1 MTTEPSFHH
10 AQIVRSLPTWCKAL
24 PARRLPDLL
33 SRLRKDYLQ
42 ADGTVHAWYAKA
54 SAEDQQA
61 LNAAIDLRD
70 LSRKALQDALKPLK
84 GVTEFC
90 KPLLQQRLGIDD
102 PVDRVQYHFQ
112 PFKQVREVLTEPTA
126 AIAAQADKARYER
139 DPNGKP
145 RTLSLLEAALH
156 NFESADEAGPF
167 STLQRSKTDA
177 SPVTGPVAGLTAAGF
192 VKICRDL
199 DLGQQYQTHLESLY
213 EGPASASIQ
222 RLSIQASR
230 DELCVQAWIARLRDR
245 VTVAG
250 HAALM
255 QLCENAAS
263 PRYGSQALK
272 CWRISLFATPLNEV
286 LLIGPDQDNATNP
299 CMVYIPGAPDAPLRE
314 YASASQAASDLA
326 KRMQETDLLRVM
338 VGLAPHTLQAD
349 LTTKLRQ
356 ALFVEKRLFGRKVR
370 LNKKAPRLL
379 YERVALPDN
388 PWITLHHNHVRRL
401 KSDAASIAV
410 PTADAEA
417 KSRLER
423 LEHWLSVGL
432 DVLNVA
438 AMFVPLLNPIMMTIG
453 AAQIMGSVFHGI
465 EAWEDDD
472 TAEALA
478 QVESIAVNVASAAA
492 IGAGLK
498 ALKASGF
505 VDALQSI
512 HHEGGERLW
521 RPDLATYQNP
531 VELSGDVSADAQG
544 LYTLDDQHYVRIEG
558 QTYAL
563 EQDAHGDWQLLHP
576 STTDAYRPRLT
587 HNGHGAWRLA
597 LEQPLDWSDLQL
609 MRRLGHVTD
618 GLEDADLIMAM
629 AATGTDANVLRRVHI
644 DGQRPPAL
652 LIDALKRLRIDRETD
667 DVIARVRLAQP
678 LAAYKHYALPALPTL
693 PGWPE
698 DHVIL
703 AFEGPESVGKVT
715 RYGAAQAP
723 GEVQIKITR
732 TELEQGQLS
741 QTVLRQMNP
750 QAVTTLLSV
759 NGAQAQDASALNDI
773 LANHLAGQRTSVFES
788 LYKSRRPALGAA
800 AEVLARQFGGLPVDA
815 LEALLDNASPAEAQR
830 LAAGRV
836 PLRIAEEARRL
847 QARAR
852 LDQALLGLNRPN
864 LANADSQKLAN
875 ALALEQ
881 PDASPAERLDAAQAD
896 RGLAAR
902 LIGQQPIKPRWRS
915 PMRLSDGRRGYPLSG
930 RFRFSNLLR
939 SGRDATHTH
948 LQSLYPGLD
957 REQIRALA
965 RDMARHGDVAGQIRV
980 LGEQRT
986 TLAESLQNWTDTGPQ
1001 DEYDNRRRLSRQ
1013 LNRTWGRDGGQHLHL
1028 DYLVLDTLPSL
1039 PVSFPHITELSM
1051 DSLHLQ
1057 TIPEDFLQS
1066 FPNLQRLELANNP
1079 QLDTRALFQA
1089 LRSAPGLRALA
1100 INRTPIAQL
1109 DAAAREALGAMRHL
1123 HTLHISRA
1131 GLSLNAA
1138 DMRLL
1143 AQLPLQ
1149 ILQLDANAI
1158 DLTPNLAAHFS
1169 QMTSL
1174 RELSLSNNP
1183 LGNAPQLGELHNL
1196 EGLYLD
1202 GCLLTQWPTGLTELM
1217 ERQDCRLRDLQ
1228 LSTNHITEFPTLDRI
1243 LQSPFVNELRTGRRL
1258 IIWTFFDNG
1267 IPEQTAE
1274 RLRGAGVRVLET
1286 RELQQPQVPQADVPA
1301 VPPEVAP
1308 VRWLATA
1315 SDTQRQ
1321 LWNDLFEDGAYPD
1334 LRQVL
1339 ERVGRSAQARN
1350 SPRALA
1356 RQIWALL
1363 ETASRD
1369 EYLRDHL
1376 EQIASDFPAT
1386 CGDAG
1391 TDGLSTLEIEV
1402 LAYNESADG
1411 NIAGP
1416 HLFGFYSRLYR
1427 REQVNELAMR
1437 IYASRL
1443 RRQAGYR
1450 AWNNLSA
1457 AQRGAI
1463 SALPPLDPLD
1473 DISLEQLEQSLV
1485 DDIEIRLALRQATAA
1500 RLEFPEPSHEMLY
1513 RPTAMISER
1522 TVDEVVDA
1530 VERFEEDK
1538 NNDPLRQTWIARQP
1552 SWQRFIKKRFA
1563 VDFDALNERWQ
1574 SGLDY
1579 LEFCMD
1585 AEAEPVETLD
1595 GVVIEVLTP
1604 VLPEP
1609 PQDAAGQLRR
1619 VQINEGVHLKATSV
1633 LLQGRQ
1639 SEVEALLLDLT
1650 KQQDPNA
1657 H

>member
-1 MTTEPSFHH
+1 MTTELSFHH
-10 AQIVRSLPTWCKAL
+10 AQIVRTLPTWCKAL

-42 ADGTVHAWYAKA
+42 ADGTAHAWYAKA
-54 SAEDQQA
+54 SAEDRQA

-70 LSRKALQDALKPLK
+70 SSRKALQDALKPLK
-84 GVTEFC
+84 GITDFC
-90 KPLLQQRLGIDD
+90 KPLLEQRLGIDD
-102 PVDRVQYHFQ
+102 PVDQAQYHFQ
-112 PFKQVREVLTEPTA
+112 PFKQVLEVLTEPTA
-126 AIAAQADKARYER
+126 TVAAQTGQARYER

-167 STLQRSKTDA
+167 STLQRSKTDT
-177 SPVTGPVAGLTAAGF
+177 SPITSPVAGLTAAGF

-199 DLGQQYQTHLESLY
+199 DLGRQYQTHLESLY
-213 EGPASASIQ
+213 DGPASAWIQ

-230 DELCVQAWIARLRDR
+230 DELCVQAWIARLQNR

-255 QLCENAAS
+255 QMCESAAS
-263 PRYGSQALK
+263 PCYGSHALK
-272 CWRISLFATPLNEV
+272 CWRISLFTTPLNEV
-286 LLIGPDQDNATNP
+286 LLIGPDQDDQTNP
-299 CMVYIPGAPDAPLRE
+299 CMVYIPGAPDAPLHE

-326 KRMQETDLLRVM
+326 KRMQDTALLRVM
-338 VGLAPHTLQAD
+338 IGLAPHTLQGA
-349 LTTKLRQ
+349 LSAKLYQ

-379 YERVALPDN
+379 FERVALPDN
-388 PWITLHHNHVRRL
+388 PWMTLHHNHVRRL

-410 PTADAEA
+410 PTADAQA
-417 KSRLER
+417 KSRLKR

-438 AMFVPLLNPIMMTIG
+438 AMFVPLLNPIMMSIG

-478 QVESIAVNVASAAA
+478 QVESIAVNIASAAA

-521 RPDLATYQNP
+521 RPDLAAYQNP
-531 VELSGDVSADAQG
+531 VNLPGDLSADAQG
-544 LYTLDDQHYVRIEG
+544 LYTLDGQHYVRIEG
-558 QTYAL
+558 QAYAL
-563 EQDAHGDWQLLHP
+563 EQDAHGDWRLLHP
-576 STTDAYRPRLT
+576 SATDAYRPRLT
-587 HNGHGAWRLA
+587 HNSHGAWRLA
-597 LEQPLDWSDLQL
+597 LEQPLDWSDIQL
-609 MRRLGHVTD
+609 VRRLGHVTD

-652 LIDALKRLRIDRETD
+652 LIDTLKRLRIDQETD
-667 DVIARVRLAQP
+667 DVIIRVRHAQP

-693 PGWPE
+693 PGWPQ

-703 AFEGPESVGKVT
+703 AFEGPESVGNVT
-715 RYGAAQAP
+715 RYGAAQVP
-723 GEVQIKITR
+723 DEVQIKITR

-741 QTVLRQMNP
+741 QTVLSQMTP
-750 QAVTTLLSV
+750 QAVTTLLST
-759 NGAQAQDASALNDI
+759 NGADAQDVSALNDI
-773 LANHLAGQRTSVFES
+773 LADHLADQRGSVFES
-788 LYKSRRPALGAA
+788 LYKSRQPALSAA
-800 AEVLARQFGGLPVDA
+800 TEVLAGQFGGLPVDA
-815 LEALLDNASPAEAQR
+815 LEAILDNASPTEAQR

-852 LDQALLGLNRPN
+852 LDQALLGLNRAN
-864 LANADSQKLAN
+864 LANADSKRLAD
-875 ALALEQ
+875 ALAVEQ
-881 PDASPAERLDAAQAD
+881 PDASPAERLEAAQAD
-896 RGLAAR
+896 RDLAAR

-915 PMRLSDGRRGYPLSG
+915 PMRLSDGRAGYPLSG

-948 LQSLYPGLD
+948 LQSLYPGLNP
-957 REQIRALA
+957 EQIRALA

-1001 DEYDNRRRLSRQ
+1001 DEYDNRRRFSRL

-1039 PVSFPHITELSM
+1039 PVPFPHITELSM

-1089 LRSAPGLRALA
+1089 LRSAPGLRSLA
-1100 INRTPIAQL
+1100 ITRTPIAQL

-1131 GLSLNAA
+1131 GLTLNAA
-1138 DMRLL
+1138 DMQLL

-1169 QMTSL
+1169 QMRSL

-1217 ERQDCRLRDLQ
+1217 ERQDFRLRDLQ
-1228 LSTNHITEFPTLDRI
+1228 LSTNHITEFPALERI

-1267 IPEQTAE
+1267 IPEETAE

-1286 RELQQPQVPQADVPA
+1286 RALQPQVAQAELPV

-1308 VRWLATA
+1308 VQWLATA
-1315 SDTQRQ
+1315 TDAQRQ

-1339 ERVGRSAQARN
+1339 ERAGRSAQARN

-1369 EYLRDHL
+1369 ESLRDHL

-1402 LAYNESADG
+1402 LAYNESTDG
-1411 NIAGP
+1411 KIAGP
-1416 HLFGFYSRLYR
+1416 RLFSFYSRLYR

-1443 RRQAGYR
+1443 RRQARYL
-1450 AWNNLSA
+1450 AWKNVPA
-1457 AQRGAI
+1457 GQRGALP
-1463 SALPPLDPLD
+1463 ALPPLDPLD
-1473 DISLEQLEQSLV
+1473 DISLEQLGQSLV

-1513 RPTAMISER
+1513 RQTAMISEH

-1530 VERFEEDK
+1530 IERLDEDES
-1538 NNDPLRQTWIARQP
+1538 NDPLRQAWIARQP
-1552 SWQRFIKKRFA
+1552 SWQRFLEKRFA
-1563 VDFDALNERWQ
+1563 RDFDALTERWQ

-1579 LEFCMD
+1579 LEYCMD

-1595 GVVIEVLTP
+1595 EAVIKVLTP

-1609 PQDAAGQLRR
+1609 LQDAAGQLRR
-1619 VQINEGVHLKATSV
+1619 VGVNEGVHLKATSV
-1633 LLQGRQ
+1633 VLQGRQ
-1639 SEVEALLLDLT
+1639 NAVEALLLDLT

-1657 H
+1657 Y

>member
-1 MTTEPSFHH
+1 MTTELPFHH
-10 AQIVRSLPTWCKAL
+10 AQIVRTLPTWCKAL

-42 ADGTVHAWYAKA
+42 VDGTAHAWYAKA

-70 LSRKALQDALKPLK
+70 SSRKALQDALKPLR
-84 GVTEFC
+84 GITEFC
-90 KPLLQQRLGIDD
+90 KPLLEQRLGIDD
-102 PVDRVQYHFQ
+102 PVDQAQYHFQ
-112 PFKQVREVLTEPTA
+112 PFKQVLEVLTEPTA
-126 AIAAQADKARYER
+126 TVAAQTGQARYER
-139 DPNGKP
+139 DPHGKP
-145 RTLSLLEAALH
+145 HTLSLLEAALH
-156 NFESADEAGPF
+156 NFESVDEAGPF
-167 STLQRSKTDA
+167 STLQRSKTDT
-177 SPVTGPVAGLTAAGF
+177 SPISSPVAGLTAAGF

-199 DLGQQYQTHLESLY
+199 DLGRQYQTHLESLY
-213 EGPASASIQ
+213 DGPASAWIQ

-230 DELCVQAWIARLRDR
+230 DELCVQAWIARLQNR

-255 QLCENAAS
+255 QLCGSAAS
-263 PRYGSQALK
+263 PCYGNHALK
-272 CWRISLFATPLNEV
+272 CWRISLFTTPLNEV
-286 LLIGPDQDNATNP
+286 LLIGPDQDDETNP
-299 CMVYIPGAPDAPLRE
+299 CMVYIPGAPDAPLHE

-326 KRMQETDLLRVM
+326 KRMQDTALLRVM
-338 VGLAPHTLQAD
+338 IGLAPHTLQGD
-349 LTTKLRQ
+349 LTTKLHQ

-379 YERVALPDN
+379 YERVALPDT

-417 KSRLER
+417 KSRLKR

-478 QVESIAVNVASAAA
+478 QVESIAVNIASAAA

-512 HHEGGERLW
+512 HHEGDERLW
-521 RPDLATYQNP
+521 RPDLAAYQNP
-531 VELSGDVSADAQG
+531 VELPGDLSADAQG
-544 LYTLDDQHYVRIEG
+544 LYTLDGQHYVRIEG
-558 QTYAL
+558 QAYAL
-563 EQDAHGDWQLLHP
+563 EQDAHGDWRLIHP
-576 STTDAYRPRLT
+576 SATDAYRPRLT
-587 HNGHGAWRLA
+587 HNSHGAWRLA
-597 LEQPLDWSDLQL
+597 LEQPLDWSDIQL
-609 MRRLGHVTD
+609 MRRLGHVTN

-652 LIDALKRLRIDRETD
+652 LIDALKRLRIDQETD
-667 DVIARVRLAQP
+667 DVIIRVRHAQP

-693 PGWPE
+693 PGWPQ

-703 AFEGPESVGKVT
+703 AFEGPESVGNVT

-723 GEVQIKITR
+723 DEVQIKITR
-732 TELEQGQLS
+732 TELEQGRLS
-741 QTVLRQMNP
+741 QTVLSQMTP
-750 QAVTTLLSV
+750 QAVTTLLSA
-759 NGAQAQDASALNDI
+759 NGADAQDVSALNDI
-773 LANHLAGQRTSVFES
+773 LADHLAGQRASVFES
-788 LYKSRRPALGAA
+788 LYKSRRPALSAA
-800 AEVLARQFGGLPVDA
+800 TEVLAGQFGGLPADA
-815 LEALLDNASPAEAQR
+815 LQAILDNASPTEAQR

-852 LDQALLGLNRPN
+852 LDQALLGLNRAS
-864 LANADSQKLAN
+864 LSNADSQRLAD
-875 ALALEQ
+875 ALAVEQ
-881 PDASPAERLDAAQAD
+881 PDASPAERLHAAQAD
-896 RGLAAR
+896 RNLAAR

-915 PMRLSDGRRGYPLSG
+915 PMRLSDGRVGYPLSG

-948 LQSLYPGLD
+948 LQSLYPGLNP
-957 REQIRALA
+957 EQIRALA

-1001 DEYDNRRRLSRQ
+1001 DEYDNRRRLSRL
-1013 LNRTWGRDGGQHLHL
+1013 LNRTWSRDSGQHLHL

-1039 PVSFPHITELSM
+1039 PVPFPHITELSM

-1079 QLDTRALFQA
+1079 QLNTRTLFQA
-1089 LRSAPGLRALA
+1089 LRSAPGLRSLG
-1100 INRTPIAQL
+1100 ISRTPIAQL

-1123 HTLHISRA
+1123 RTLHISRA
-1131 GLSLNAA
+1131 GLTLSAA
-1138 DMRLL
+1138 DMQLL

-1169 QMTSL
+1169 QMRSL

-1217 ERQDCRLRDLQ
+1217 ERQDFRLRDLQ
-1228 LSTNHITEFPTLDRI
+1228 LSTNHITEFPALERI

-1267 IPEQTAE
+1267 IPEETAE

-1286 RELQQPQVPQADVPA
+1286 RALQPQVAQADLPV

-1308 VRWLATA
+1308 VQWLATA
-1315 SDTQRQ
+1315 TDAQRQ

-1339 ERVGRSAQARN
+1339 ERAGRSAQARN

-1369 EYLRDHL
+1369 ESLRDHL

-1402 LAYNESADG
+1402 LAYNESTDG
-1411 NIAGP
+1411 KIAGP
-1416 HLFGFYSRLYR
+1416 RLFSFYSRLYR

-1443 RRQAGYR
+1443 RRQARYL
-1450 AWNNLSA
+1450 AWKNVPA
-1457 AQRGAI
+1457 GQRGALP
-1463 SALPPLDPLD
+1463 ALPPLDPLD
-1473 DISLEQLEQSLV
+1473 DISLEQLGQSLV

-1513 RPTAMISER
+1513 RQTAMISEH

-1530 VERFEEDK
+1530 IERLDEDES
-1538 NNDPLRQTWIARQP
+1538 NDPLRQAWIARQP
-1552 SWQRFIKKRFA
+1552 SWQRFLEKRFA
-1563 VDFDALNERWQ
+1563 RDFDALTERWQ

-1579 LEFCMD
+1579 LEYCMD

-1595 GVVIEVLTP
+1595 EAVIKVLTP

-1609 PQDAAGQLRR
+1609 LQDAAGQLRR
-1619 VQINEGVHLKATSV
+1619 VGVNEGVHLKATGV
-1633 LLQGRQ
+1633 VLQGRQ
-1639 SEVEALLLDLT
+1639 NEVEALLLDLT

-1657 H
+1657 Y